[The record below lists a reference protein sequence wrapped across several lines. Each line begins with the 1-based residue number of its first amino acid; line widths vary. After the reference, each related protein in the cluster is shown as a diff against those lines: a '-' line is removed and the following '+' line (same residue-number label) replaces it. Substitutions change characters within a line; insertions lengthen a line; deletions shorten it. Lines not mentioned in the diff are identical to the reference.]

1 MIQQRTN
8 RPKKKDKKNQSQ
20 NQCCILGSR
29 IWVTIIGLITFL
41 LGLFFVIT
49 SLFAKFGSTT
59 GYEHLNTALPST
71 GGIWMI
77 FGFGLTL
84 TICSVVLMLS
94 ACLYKVKFFKVV
106 LVVFAIILSVLLI
119 LEIVS
124 AGVTLWGLNVIS
136 LPHNTATEAAANQLL
151 AARNKT
157 VYATY
162 YECCVEYKPPYQN
175 MTIGIPSACK
185 WPEDSAVVKEDC
197 GSKNVFDCV
206 CADSATYG
214 GYIGKFLSSKVL
226 WVGVVTIVFAILL
239 MIGLIATCV
248 LVFYDEKKN
257 QRKEHYTPPN

>member
-1 MIQQRTN
+1 
-8 RPKKKDKKNQSQ
+8 
-20 NQCCILGSR
+20 
-29 IWVTIIGLITFL
+29 VTIIGLITFL

-49 SLFAKFGSTT
+49 SLYAKFGPTT
-59 GYEHLNTALPST
+59 DYEHLNTALPST

-136 LPHNTATEAAANQLL
+136 LPNNKATEAAANQLL

-197 GSKNVFDCV
+197 GNQNVFDCV

-257 QRKEHYTPPN
+257 KRKDHYTPPN